1 MNMVFD
7 HAIWALAKKKGN
19 DLVLQPLIANS
30 CMSNY
35 TFVAA
40 TDYVRQN
47 KDDVKLDGKSV
58 QVFKETEVEVQEL
71 SVATPFN
78 WLVLVDQS
86 WTLSLD

>member
-1 MNMVFD
+1 
-7 HAIWALAKKKGN
+7 
-19 DLVLQPLIANS
+19 
-30 CMSNY
+30 MSNY

-78 WLVLVDQS
+78 
-86 WTLSLD
+86 